1 MAEEVAPL
9 EPAIVLPTPAFSAH
23 LDRFRRSTSSP
34 TSSRSTLAA
43 VLPSLRTA
51 PTATTQVEKSRASP
65 VKQRPTQRKPAVST
79 PPRTTSTPPRTDG
92 TSSHFKRNLADKAE
106 EEAAATTPTKRK
118 KKPARPYADPSQYAE
133 LGDDPLP
140 DYLEEGLDVLLCG
153 INPGVKSAQMRL
165 HYASPTNH
173 FWKCL
178 AGAGFTERLLHPS
191 EGPTLPSVGV
201 GSTNLVQ
208 RPSAEMSEISTEEM
222 RERVPFLLEKV
233 ARYRPRVLA
242 FVGMKICEIVLRYLH
257 NLPSRDLEPAA
268 ETSPSKKRRP
278 AMPKVKIGLQP
289 LIVTY
294 PPTDSKDGPR
304 ETTYIWCLP
313 SSSARVV
320 EYQLVDKIEIWKDLK
335 HDIGLLNSGQIPV
348 KADQIVFT
356 EHTIEAI
363 LQAAKPEEI
372 TSPHFQVTPIKREDL
387 ANPVNG
393 GVTKVHSNGAGV
405 L

>member
-1 MAEEVAPL
+1 MSNGLPRSEPSPVA
-9 EPAIVLPTPAFSAH
+9 PTPAFAAH

-34 TSSRSTLAA
+34 TSSRM
-43 VLPSLRTA
+43 LPSPLTA
-51 PTATTQVEKSRASP
+51 PELTQSGHDSAGLACSSAALPQSPSAPPPLPRSTA
-65 VKQRPTQRKPAVST
+65 T
-79 PPRTTSTPPRTDG
+79 PPRRSNGTSTI
-92 TSSHFKRNLADKAE
+92 
-106 EEAAATTPTKRK
+106 TPTKK
-118 KKPARPYADPSQYAE
+118 KKRPARPYADPSQYAE

-178 AGAGFTERLLHPS
+178 AGAGFTDGLLHPS
-191 EGPTLPSVGV
+191 QGPTLPSVGV

-222 RERVPFLLEKV
+222 RERVPLLLDKV

-242 FVGMKICEIVLRYLH
+242 FVGMKICEIVLRHLH
-257 NLPSRDLEPAA
+257 NLPLRDTEQSASS
-268 ETSPSKKRRP
+268 SPSKKRRP

-289 LIVTY
+289 AVVTY
-294 PPTDSKDGPR
+294 PPVDTKDGPR
-304 ETTYIWCLP
+304 QTTYIWCLP

-335 HDIGLLNSGQIPV
+335 RDIGLLNSGQSPL
-348 KADQIVFT
+348 KADEVIHV
-356 EHTIEAI
+356 EYPIEAV
-363 LQAAKPEEI
+363 LPPAREEI
-372 TSPHFQVTPIKREDL
+372 TSPHFKVTPIKREEVGMSAL
-387 ANPVNG
+387 G
-393 GVTKVHSNGAGV
+393 R
-405 L
+405 